1 MQLFQLKLSGF
12 SCPLI
17 LQDKILR
24 KNKVKFEISNTS
36 KSMYFPEQTIISTN
50 ESDIY
55 NIVAKIIGSNSDIV
69 LSVDNNILTLSPK
82 FLTKLIIEHDIVL
95 DVFSDNDEETA
106 KEFSEYLKSLSVYH
120 TIDEKL
126 IFTLSAQ
133 KCLLESKYINDIIS
147 YIMFGSKAES
157 SLEMYEFN
165 KYSITQRSGYQK
177 YLK

>member
-106 KEFSEYLKSLSVYH
+106 KEFSELSG
-120 TIDEKL
+120 TPRIESEKL
-126 IFTLSAQ
+126 LNELSDKGALD
-133 KCLLESKYINDIIS
+133 KLTTKN
-147 YIMFGSKAES
+147 GSIWTIK
-157 SLEMYEFN
+157 
-165 KYSITQRSGYQK
+165 KQ
-177 YLK
+177 

>member
-55 NIVAKIIGSNSDIV
+55 NIVAKIIESNSDIV
-69 LSVDNNILTLSPK
+69 LSVNNNILTLSPK

-106 KEFSEYLKSLSVYH
+106 KDFSDYLNLLSVYY
-120 TIDEKL
+120 TMDENL

-133 KCLLESKYINDIIS
+133 KCLLEFKYINDIIS
-147 YIMFGSKAES
+147 YIVFGSKADS
-157 SLEMYEFN
+157 SLKMCEFN
-165 KYSITQRSGYQK
+165 KYSITQK
-177 YLK
+177 VVIENI

>member
-106 KEFSEYLKSLSVYH
+106 KEFSELSG
-120 TIDEKL
+120 TPRIESEKL
-126 IFTLSAQ
+126 LNELSDKGALD
-133 KCLLESKYINDIIS
+133 KLTTKN
-147 YIMFGSKAES
+147 GSMWTIKW
-157 SLEMYEFN
+157 
-165 KYSITQRSGYQK
+165 
-177 YLK
+177 